1 MTKPWER
8 QKGESS
14 KSFAWFEVYL
24 DLGPNRKLK
33 NVIEK
38 IESMSNNEGKKR
50 DSDENFIPILHISR
64 WRISLIGGIGLNVRE
79 LMIII

>member
-38 IESMSNNEGKKR
+38 IESMKDNDGKKR
-50 DSDENFIPILHISR
+50 DSVWHR
-64 WRISLIGGIGLNVRE
+64 K
-79 LMIII
+79 